1 MKEKF
6 NATLLLSIGA
16 TVLTIAATLV
26 STKSNEVQMKET
38 FTNEEVDAI
47 VKRIAGN
54 IELDLVV
61 VPQDIHLSKNQ
72 SEKVRCGDNGIFKGV
87 PLTEND

>member
-26 STKSNEVQMKET
+26 GQKSNDKQMQKAVQ
-38 FTNEEVDAI
+38 EEVA
-47 VKRIAGN
+47 KALEN
-54 IELDLVV
+54 
-61 VPQDIHLSKNQ
+61 LSKI
-72 SEKVRCGDNGIFKGV
+72 SE
-87 PLTEND
+87 